1 MLIFFI
7 GQSASNTYASVVI
20 VNLVWQNV
28 RQRRPLV
35 KVVCGAA
42 FLSHGIRSFSSTA
55 FMVVHTFPCF
65 HPRIVVGAWRCHPH
79 INHKERHSRG
89 LTYLQKRMAT
99 VEKIFPRLENILSR
113 HEKSFSRLEKNFS
126 SVAVFLENIREPFI
140 TYRLPA
146 GRCITPMNF
155 VWKWLRYSL

>member
-55 FMVVHTFPCF
+55 FSVVRKFPCF
-65 HPRIVVGAWRCHPH
+65 HPCMVVGAWRCHPH

-89 LTYLQKRMAT
+89 LTYFQKRMAT
-99 VEKIFPRLENILSR
+99 VEKNFPRHEKILSR
-113 HEKSFSRLEKNFS
+113 HEKSFSRHEKKFS
-126 SVAVFLENIREPFI
+126 SVAVFLENIRVPFI

-146 GRCITPMNF
+146 GRCIRPMNF
-155 VWKWLRYSL
+155 VWKWLLCSI

>member
-28 RQRRPLV
+28 RQRRPQV

-55 FMVVHTFPCF
+55 FLVVRTFPCF
-65 HPRIVVGAWRCHPH
+65 HPRMVAGAWRCHPH

-89 LTYLQKRMAT
+89 LIFFQKRMAT
-99 VEKIFPRLENILSR
+99 LEKIFPRHENILSR
-113 HEKSFSRLEKNFS
+113 HEKSFSRHEKKFS
-126 SVAVFLENIREPFI
+126 SVSDFLENIRVPFI
-140 TYRLPA
+140 TYSLPA

-155 VWKWLRYSL
+155 VWKWLLCSI

>member
-28 RQRRPLV
+28 RQRRPQV

-55 FMVVHTFPCF
+55 FLVVRTFLCF
-65 HPRIVVGAWRCHPH
+65 HPRMVAGAWRCQPH

-89 LTYLQKRMAT
+89 LTYFQKRMAT
-99 VEKIFPRLENILSR
+99 LEKNFPRLENILSR
-113 HEKSFSRLEKNFS
+113 HEKSFSRHEKKFS
-126 SVAVFLENIREPFI
+126 SVADFLENIRVPFI

-155 VWKWLRYSL
+155 VWKRLLYSI

>member
-20 VNLVWQNV
+20 VNLAWQNV
-28 RQRRPLV
+28 RQRRPQV

-55 FMVVHTFPCF
+55 FLVVRTFPCF
-65 HPRIVVGAWRCHPH
+65 HPRMVAGAWRCLPH

-89 LTYLQKRMAT
+89 LTYFQKRMAT
-99 VEKIFPRLENILSR
+99 LEKIFPRLENILSR
-113 HEKSFSRLEKNFS
+113 HEKSFSRHEKSFS
-126 SVAVFLENIREPFI
+126 SVAVFLENIRVPFI

-146 GRCITPMNF
+146 GHCITPMNF
-155 VWKWLRYSL
+155 VWKWLLYSI